1 VGRIR
6 ATIRRPFF
14 IHEDSMLKR
23 FIAVVALAIAVG
35 TAAPQAQN
43 KAAASKVTAPTD
55 QFGFAIGD
63 DYRLVNYTQYTDYL
77 KKLQAQSERMVVV
90 DIGKT
95 EEGRTEFTAI
105 ITSPENQRK
114 LPQIKAA
121 NRRLALADNL
131 TDEQAR
137 ALARDGKVVVWI
149 DGGLHATE
157 VLGAQQLIETIYRL
171 NTRSDPE
178 TLRILND
185 VVILCTLVNPDGM
198 ELVSKWYMRD
208 ADEKKRST
216 SGIPRLYQKYIG
228 HDDNRDFYMMNMS
241 ESVNANKMMYREWF
255 PAIMY
260 NHHQTGPA
268 GAVLFAPPFRDP
280 FNYNFDPLIPLGID
294 TVGAAMHTR
303 LAAEGKPGAVMRTG
317 APYSTWFN
325 GGIRTTSYFHN
336 QIGILTETIGNPTPV
351 EIPFVLEMQLPRA
364 DVPNPIAPGVFPFR
378 TAIEYSFTNNMAILD
393 IASKR
398 HEDFLYNMYKM
409 AKNAIDKG
417 NRDNWTIHP
426 KRIEAA
432 REAIEAAQGGASR
445 GGENVGPRGALGG
458 RGGGGGRGGAPVA
471 IYNSVLHDPKMRDP
485 RGFILPSDQPD
496 FLTATKFVNIL
507 MKAGVFVHRAT
518 APFTVAGKPY
528 PAGSYVVK
536 AAQPFRAHL
545 MDMFEPQDH
554 PDDIPYPGG
563 APRPPY
569 DVTGYNI
576 AYSMGITFDRILDA
590 FDGPFEKIP
599 DLAPVPAGSV
609 AAAPNGGGY
618 LLSHQVNDAF
628 VAVNRLLKA
637 NEDVYW
643 LKSAVTVSGKS
654 YPVGTMYVA
663 AKASTLPILQKL
675 ASDKGLSFAA
685 VASRPAV
692 DALKLKP
699 VRIGLWDQYG
709 GSMPSG
715 WTRWIFEQYEFPFEV
730 VYPQTFDAGNLN
742 AKYDVLVFVDG
753 GIPLRDQVAGGG
765 GGGFGGQP
773 AADTIP
779 AEFRPWLGRVTV
791 AKTVPELKQFVEN
804 GGTILTIGSSTS
816 LGYHLGLPIRNA
828 LVEVVNGVERPL
840 PREKYY
846 VPGSILEAR
855 IDHTHPLA
863 YGMDSRAMVFYDESP
878 AFRLQPEAALKG
890 VKPVAWYDSPT
901 PLRSGWAWGQQYLDQ
916 AVSIIEAPVGKG
928 HVVLSGNEVNWR
940 AQPHGTFKLLF
951 NGIYY
956 GSAIATATG
965 ARTTEQP

>member
-1 VGRIR
+1 MV
-6 ATIRRPFF
+6 
-14 IHEDSMLKR
+14 L
-23 FIAVVALAIAVG
+23 LAG
-35 TAAPQAQN
+35 AAPQAQQ
-43 KAAASKVTAPTD
+43 KSTAAPKVTTPKD
-55 QFGFAIGD
+55 QFGHNIGD
-63 DYRLVNYTQYTDYL
+63 DYYLANYTQYVDYL
-77 KKLQAQSERMVVV
+77 RKMDVQSERMIVEE
-90 DIGKT
+90 IGKT
-95 EEGRTEFTAI
+95 EEGRPELTAI
-105 ITSPENQRK
+105 ITSPENQRR
-114 LPQIKAA
+114 LPMIKEA
-121 NRRLALADNL
+121 NRKLALAEGL

-137 ALARDGKVVVWI
+137 QLARDGKTVVWI

-171 NTRSDPE
+171 NTRNDPE

-185 VVILCTLVNPDGM
+185 VIILCTLVNPDGM
-198 ELVSKWYMRD
+198 ELVSNWYMRD
-208 ADEKKRST
+208 PDEKKRST
-216 SGIPRLYQKYIG
+216 GGIPRLYQKYIG

-241 ESVNANKMMYREWF
+241 ESVNANRMMYREWY

-268 GAVLFAPPFRDP
+268 GSVLFAPPFRDP
-280 FNYNFDPLIPLGID
+280 FNYNFDPLIVLGID
-294 TVGAAMHTR
+294 MVGSAIHTR
-303 LAAEGKPGAVMRTG
+303 LAAEGKPGAVMRSATN
-317 APYSTWFN
+317 YSTWFN

-336 QIGILTETIGNPTPV
+336 QIGILTESIGNPTPV
-351 EIPFVLEMQLPRA
+351 EIPFVLDMQLPRA
-364 DVPNPIAPGVFPFR
+364 DVPNPIQPRTFYFR
-378 TAIEYSFTNNMAILD
+378 EAIEYSITNNFAVLD

-398 HEDFLYNMYKM
+398 HEDFLYNMYRM

-417 NRDNWTIHP
+417 NHDTWTIHP

-432 REAIEAAQGGASR
+432 RQAIEAQVSGGSR
-445 GGENVGPRGALGG
+445 GGENIGPRAALGG
-458 RGGGGGRGGAPVA
+458 RGGGGRGGGAPVA
-471 IYNSVLHDPKMRDP
+471 IYNSVLHDPAMRDP

-496 FLTATKFVNIL
+496 FLTAVKFVNTLI
-507 MKAGVFVHRAT
+507 KGGVVVHRAT
-518 APFTVAGKPY
+518 APFTVAGRQY
-528 PAGSYVVK
+528 PAGSFVVK
-536 AAQPFRAHL
+536 SAQAFRAHL

-569 DVTGYNI
+569 DVTGYNLS
-576 AYSMGITFDRILDA
+576 YSMGIKFDRILDG

-599 DLAPVPAGSV
+599 DLVSV
-609 AAAPNGGGY
+609 APGKVATAPAGGGY
-618 LLSHQVNDAF
+618 LLSHEINDAF

-643 LKSAVTVSGKS
+643 LKSPLNANGKD
-654 YPVGTMYVA
+654 YAVGTVYVA

-675 ASDKGLSFAA
+675 ATDKGLSFDA
-685 VASRPAV
+685 VAAKPGA
-692 DALKLKP
+692 DAMKLKP

-730 VYPQTFDAGNLN
+730 VYPQTLDAGNLN
-742 AKYDVLVFVDG
+742 SKFDVLVFVDG
-753 GIPLRDQVAGGG
+753 AIPAADGQAGGG

-779 AEFRPWLGRVTV
+779 AEFRDRLGRVTI
-791 AKTVPELKQFVEN
+791 AKTVPELKKFAEN
-804 GGTILTIGSSTS
+804 GGTILTIGSSTA
-816 LGYHLGLPIRNA
+816 LGYQLGLPIRNA
-828 LVEVVNGVERPL
+828 LVETVNGESRPL

-855 IDHTHPLA
+855 IDNTNPLA
-863 YGMDSRAMVFYDESP
+863 YGMAEHAMVFCDESP
-878 AFRLQPEAALKG
+878 AFRLAPDAALKG
-890 VKPVAWYDSPT
+890 VKPVAWYDSRT

-916 AVSIIEAPVGKG
+916 AVSIVDAPVGKG
-928 HVVLSGNEVNWR
+928 HVVLYGNEVNWR

-956 GSAIATATG
+956 GSATSTANG
-965 ARTTEQP
+965 VRTTEAAR